1 MLFIYLT
8 KTSSRWHN
16 PNHGEMCCRGMQ
28 MVRRSAGCQVD
39 NCDGGHIAA
48 GMCHY
53 GDGPHK
59 AKGLCKG
66 CYGKANRVYSERKLP
81 HFHALMP
88 DDVREIRHLHATGDY
103 SQVELARKFGVSGK
117 AVSLIVRRKTWT
129 DLE

>member
-1 MLFIYLT
+1 MFIYLT
-8 KTSSRWHN
+8 ETSDRWHN
-16 PNHGEMCCRGMQ
+16 PNHGELRYRGMH
-28 MVRRSAGCQVD
+28 MVRRSAGCQVAG
-39 NCDGGHIAA
+39 CDGGHIAE

-53 GDGPHK
+53 GDAPHK